1 MDFILLCVH
10 YGSLWKLSDTLL
22 IYRKNGVNPSK
33 WRVDGI
39 APLEILSG
47 ITPENP
53 TDMMCQQLQFYDNA
67 VWLQWI
73 KISNT
78 QSGILQITSWISFN
92 LTP

>member
-1 MDFILLCVH
+1 MEAFENYQTLCWFIEN
-10 YGSLWKLSDTLL
+10 S
-22 IYRKNGVNPSK
+22 VNPSK

>member
-1 MDFILLCVH
+1 MEAFENYQTLCWFIE
-10 YGSLWKLSDTLL
+10 
-22 IYRKNGVNPSK
+22 NGVNPFK